1 MDSESNQAHGNRRLS
16 GEFPQPISP
25 WESRGLLLAEV
36 LVAAV
41 VAGWLLAGGLVPE
54 GMARV
59 ETGAPQQVVE
69 PMTRVAITVA
79 QAHP

>member
-16 GEFPQPISP
+16 GEFPQPVSP
-25 WESRGLLLAEV
+25 WESRSLLLAEV
-36 LVAAV
+36 LVATAF
-41 VAGWLLAGGLVPE
+41 AGWLLAGGLVPE
-54 GMARV
+54 DTVRV

-69 PMTRVAITVA
+69 PMTEVAIATR